1 MSKIKS
7 SVEAAKEAV
16 SGIDSIEKVK
26 FKKVTLKESNV
37 PGMKNALEAMNTM
50 EKALNELV
58 DVTKKQAKKIVELA
72 EKKEQDDKNDGSAFT
87 SAVAGGSGGGRSL
100 DHETLKDRL
109 NKKADWQKYGREN
122 LEGAGV
128 YFKQDGS
135 GYVIDG
141 AKVVDNIVNAGVK
154 GAFDIYGENHD
165 QKERRQSWKE
175 KKNEG
180 TSNDKIVPN
189 KPDFD
194 PEP

>member
-16 SGIDSIEKVK
+16 SGIDSIEKVE
-26 FKKVTLKESNV
+26 FEKVTLKESNV
-37 PGMKNALEAMNTM
+37 PVMKNALEAMNTM

-72 EKKEQDDKNDGSAFT
+72 EKKEQDDKNDGSAFA
-87 SAVAGGSGGGRSL
+87 SAVGGGRSL
-100 DHETLKDRL
+100 NHETLKDRL
-109 NKKADWQKYGREN
+109 NKKTDWQKYGREN
-122 LEGAGV
+122 LEEAGV

-141 AKVVDNIVNAGVK
+141 AKAVENIVSGIA
-154 GAFDIYGENHD
+154 DSPIDTYGEIHD
-165 QKERRQSWKE
+165 QKGRRESWQAN
-175 KKNEG
+175 KNKG
-180 TSNDKIVPN
+180 GSSNNQIIPN